1 MCSAHTLTGG
11 REDWPMSCWSP
22 QWERRILR
30 HSVLRDP
37 AAVPQDVPA
46 PPLGHAAISA
56 CLDCGLGPGLALAC
70 CWPLT
75 LGALSEL
82 RSCRYRTAF
91 VFWVTVCA
99 YMGNFLLNSF
109 HWSIVDWV
117 NFFCTAKWFS
127 YMYIFSF
134 FFMFSIVVY
143 YRILNTVPVLYRGT
157 CLSILYVDMNI
168 FKTWILHLRFFHFSA
183 GKMMMGTQLLLLKKT
198 TLWMISS
205 IR

>member
-46 PPLGHAAISA
+46 PPLGHAANSA

-82 RSCRYRTAF
+82 RSCRCRTAF

-134 FFMFSIVVY
+134 FFH
-143 YRILNTVPVLYRGT
+143 
-157 CLSILYVDMNI
+157 
-168 FKTWILHLRFFHFSA
+168 ILHCSLLQDIEYSSCALQRNFLFIHPLCGHEHF
-183 GKMMMGTQLLLLKKT
+183 
-198 TLWMISS
+198 
-205 IR
+205 